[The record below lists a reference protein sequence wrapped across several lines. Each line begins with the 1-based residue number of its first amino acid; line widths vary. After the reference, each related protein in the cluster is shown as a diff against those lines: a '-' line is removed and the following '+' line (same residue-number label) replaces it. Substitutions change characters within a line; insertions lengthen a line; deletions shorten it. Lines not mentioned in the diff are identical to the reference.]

1 MKKFPEFTQLKH
13 RRAGLLMN
21 EKEIKSLVASW
32 FKEDDQK
39 LDKLCEIFG
48 IKDESIDK
56 YKLLSLEL
64 ARKFLP
70 KKKKVGRNIKW
81 NPFIYAL
88 LHTEVLRLKEI
99 DKLVSST
106 EAACRE
112 LSENNPWK
120 EFMADD
126 KRLDSNDVE
135 SAETLRKNYYIA
147 NKKYSKY
154 CQMTTGAFYYHEY
167 LNARQGWVAKL
178 ESILREP

>member
-70 KKKKVGRNIKW
+70 KKKKSVGLVVFLRRRGKVN
-81 NPFIYAL
+81 
-88 LHTEVLRLKEI
+88 VLQPMR
-99 DKLVSST
+99 
-106 EAACRE
+106 
-112 LSENNPWK
+112 
-120 EFMADD
+120 
-126 KRLDSNDVE
+126 
-135 SAETLRKNYYIA
+135 
-147 NKKYSKY
+147 
-154 CQMTTGAFYYHEY
+154 
-167 LNARQGWVAKL
+167 
-178 ESILREP
+178 